1 MSPLPGA
8 LGGCFFTWRNDIRG
22 FHPTPSLQ
30 VKRTEWQVCAADP
43 DSGKEHPVIVGDGSI
58 ADGTLKSVEVQ
69 LEDDVGNDVFERGW
83 T

>member
-1 MSPLPGA
+1 M
-8 LGGCFFTWRNDIRG
+8 
-22 FHPTPSLQ
+22 
-30 VKRTEWQVCAADP
+30 KRTEWQVCAADP
-43 DSGKEHPVIVGDGSI
+43 DSGKEHPVVVGDGSI